1 MASTPFWHAALAPST
16 DQHQPGRRT
25 ARSGRVRALLV
36 ALALAATAVGAPTQV
51 SDTSAACGSFQ
62 SMVDSAS
69 SGSTITIPPCT
80 YTEIV
85 EVRKPLTINAAGV
98 TIDGGNTRAYGLKI
112 LANDVTVNGLTVTR
126 VNGGAHVGAVWTTGI
141 SRFTFRDGVAR
152 DSATVCVSLNGGS
165 GHRILDSRMTGCG
178 KEGYF
183 ANGTT
188 DILFKGNRIDH
199 NNTNLAFDPQSE
211 AGGGKVMA
219 STGVTFDSNEVDH
232 NGGPGIWFD
241 NGVTNVTVMNN
252 SSHDN
257 HESGIMF
264 EISSNATI
272 SNNAV
277 WNNGFGHAAWGFGAG
292 ILISSSDGARIIG
305 NTVAW
310 NARGIS
316 VISQGRNLSPHNGN
330 EIRDNVIVS
339 QTGSFVV
346 GFYDDHGGSL
356 FTNSNSNSGSGNRY
370 WIGAAEPSN
379 DRFQWSGP
387 RSTLSAYNGTPG
399 EEGGSYLSTSA
410 RDAALSA
417 AGIGSSG
424 TPPPAP
430 KPPAPPPPAAPEP
443 PTPPKDP
450 TPPTPSAPKPV
461 AETPTFTLRT
471 GRHGLNK
478 TVPARIRWAAT
489 SGASRYQLQLK
500 RVGGNYVT
508 VPLAKA
514 TARSKAIVLLAG
526 KDYRARIRVK
536 VGGTWS
542 AWSTSATI
550 DVGRAQENSS
560 AIEYDGAWVRR
571 AHPAASGGHVRKTGG
586 DGASATFEFTGRSV
600 AWVAPKGR
608 SRGSAEVWVDGS
620 YRTTIS
626 LRRSASL
633 SRAVVFATSWGDAG
647 AHSIEIRVLGTSGHP
662 RVDVD
667 AFIVL
672 D

>member
-1 MASTPFWHAALAPST
+1 MASTPSRHAASAP
-16 DQHQPGRRT
+16 QPDSNHPAPRRARRGR
-25 ARSGRVRALLV
+25 GRAFLV
-36 ALALAATAVGAPTQV
+36 ALVLAATAVGAPTQAP
-51 SDTSAACGSFQ
+51 DTSAACGSFQ
-62 SMVDSAS
+62 SMVDSAA

-98 TIDGGNTRAYGLKI
+98 TIDGGDTRAYGIKI
-112 LANDVTVNGLTVTR
+112 LASDVTVNGLTVTR
-126 VNGGAHVGAVWTTGI
+126 VKGGAHVGAVWTTGI

-188 DILFKGNRIDH
+188 DILFRGNRIDH
-199 NNTNLAFDPQSE
+199 NNTDLAFDPQSE

-219 STGVTFDSNEVDH
+219 SSGVTFDSNEVDH

-241 NGVTNVTVMNN
+241 NGVSNVTVINN

-292 ILISSSDGARIIG
+292 ILVSSSDGARIIG

-316 VISQGRNLSPHNGN
+316 VISQGRNLSPHSGN

-339 QTGSFVV
+339 QGGSFVA

-379 DRFQWSGP
+379 DRFHWSGP

-399 EEGGSYLSTSA
+399 EDGGSYLSTSA
-410 RDAALSA
+410 RDAALAA

-430 KPPAPPPPAAPEP
+430 KPPAPPPAPKP

-450 TPPTPSAPKPV
+450 APPKPSAPKPDV
-461 AETPTFTLRT
+461 ETPTFSLRT
-471 GRHGLNK
+471 GRHGLND
-478 TVPARIRWAAT
+478 TVPARIRWGAT
-489 SGASRYQLQLK
+489 AGASRYQLQLK
-500 RVGGNYVT
+500 RVGGEYVT
-508 VPLAKA
+508 VPLPTA
-514 TARSKAIVLLAG
+514 TARSKAIVLLTS
-526 KDYRARIRVK
+526 KDYRARLRVK
-536 VGGTWS
+536 VDGRWS
-542 AWSTSATI
+542 DWATSATI
-550 DVGRAQENSS
+550 DVDRAQETNA
-560 AIEYDGAWVRR
+560 AIDYDGTWIRR
-571 AHPAASGGHVRKTGG
+571 SHPGASGGHLRAASD

-600 AWVAPKGR
+600 AWVAPKGP

-620 YRTTIS
+620 YRTTID
-626 LRRSASL
+626 LRRSGPRA
-633 SRAVVFATSWGDAG
+633 RAVVFATSWSGRGD
-647 AHSIEIRVLGTSGHP
+647 HTIEIKVLGTDGHP